1 MPAGARSVLPKHRHQ
16 IFKRQGPVSTTEKQF
31 IAQFVQDQPA
41 EITPKQVT
49 ALASTMRRS
58 KDLVRQM
65 IEEAKDNFQGAAKRY
80 VEIHKEAIEAAL
92 LNGDSKSLHVA
103 VQGSQWA
110 MENLSAEGVS
120 IVSKKQDGG
129 SGAGKIMIGIQI
141 GGMRAD
147 QPVEAK
153 VVEAETV

>member
-1 MPAGARSVLPKHRHQ
+1 MPGGARSVLPKHRHQ
-16 IFKRQGPVSTTEKQF
+16 VFKRRGSVSPTEKQF
-31 IAQFVQDQPA
+31 VAQFVQDQPTA
-41 EITPKQVT
+41 ITPRQVT

-58 KDLVRQM
+58 KELVKRM

-92 LNGDSKSLHVA
+92 ANGDSKSLHVA

-120 IVSKKQDGG
+120 IVGKKAEEG
-129 SGAGKIMIGIQI
+129 SGAGKILIGIQI
-141 GGMRAD
+141 GGIRKDEATATI
-147 QPVEAK
+147 VEG
-153 VVEAETV
+153 ETA

>member
-1 MPAGARSVLPKHRHQ
+1 MPRGARSVIPRKVHK
-16 IFKRQGPVSTTEKQF
+16 IFKRRGPVTPTEKEF
-31 IAQFVQDQPA
+31 VAQFVQDQPC

-49 ALASTMRRS
+49 ALASTLRRS
-58 KDLVRQM
+58 KELVKQM

-92 LNGDSKSLHVA
+92 ENGDAKSLHVA

-120 IVSKKQDGG
+120 IVNKKQESG
-129 SGAGKIMIGIQI
+129 SGAGRIAIGIQI
-141 GGMRAD
+141 GGMRVD

-153 VVEAETV
+153 VVEAETI